1 MDYAWI
7 IQINS
12 LNLVT
17 LGIIL
22 YSVCKNYDRQIRQ
35 RYFINALVIAMIS
48 FSADINWGLIEG
60 KFINEPRIANF
71 LTNSTYLISTIIL
84 SYCWFCY
91 VEYALGASF
100 MNNKLVRKII
110 TIPVIIIVIGVI
122 LSYFN
127 GFFFYIDENNIY
139 RRGNF
144 IILHTAFCHIY
155 TIFTTIHAVI
165 RSVKCKI
172 YLKAIEYRILAM
184 FLFFPFGIG
193 IIQILLPN
201 IPTVSSG
208 ITLSFLYI
216 YIDLQ
221 NLLISV
227 DTLSGLN
234 NRTQLLRYL
243 GARLKSNP
251 LEGKLYVFM
260 LDVNKFKKI
269 NDTYGHVEGDNA
281 LIHCSNA
288 LKKANKD
295 SNNFIGRYG
304 GDEFIIIADLQSDFD
319 ADLICEKIRNELA
332 KICKEEKIPYD
343 LSLSF
348 GYAYYK
354 KEMHTMQSFIAAA
367 DEKLYE
373 AKKARDLAVKHS

>member
-1 MDYAWI
+1 MDYTWI

-35 RYFINALVIAMIS
+35 RYFINALLTAMIS
-48 FSADINWGLIEG
+48 FCADINWGLIEG
-60 KFINEPRIANF
+60 KFIAEPRIANF
-71 LTNSTYLISTIIL
+71 LTNSIYLISTIIL
-84 SYCWFCY
+84 SYFWFCY

-100 MNNKLVRKII
+100 INNPLVRKLIKIPIII
-110 TIPVIIIVIGVI
+110 TIAGVII
-122 LSYFN
+122 SYFN
-127 GFFFYIDENNIY
+127 GFFFYIDDNNIY

-144 IILHTAFCHIY
+144 IILHTALCHTY
-155 TIFTTIHAVI
+155 TIFTTFHALY
-165 RSVKCKI
+165 RSIKCKI
-172 YLKAIEYRILAM
+172 YVKTIEYRILAM

-193 IIQILLPN
+193 LIQILLPYV
-201 IPTVSSG
+201 PTVSSG

-243 GARLKSNP
+243 GARLKNNP
-251 LEGKLYVFM
+251 QEGKLYIFM

-288 LKKANKD
+288 LKKANRN

-332 KICKEEKIPYD
+332 KICKEEKITYD
-343 LSLSF
+343 LSLSI
-348 GYAYYK
+348 GYASYK
-354 KEMHTMQSFIAAA
+354 KEMRTMQNFIAAA

-373 AKKARDLAVKHS
+373 AKKARDLMAKHA

>member
-1 MDYAWI
+1 MDYTWI

-35 RYFINALVIAMIS
+35 RYFINALLTAMIS
-48 FSADINWGLIEG
+48 FCADINWGLIEG
-60 KFINEPRIANF
+60 KFIAEPRIANF
-71 LTNSTYLISTIIL
+71 LTNSIYLISTIIL
-84 SYCWFCY
+84 SYFWFCY

-100 MNNKLVRKII
+100 INNPLVHKLIKIPIII
-110 TIPVIIIVIGVI
+110 TIAGVII
-122 LSYFN
+122 SYFN
-127 GFFFYIDENNIY
+127 GFFFYIDDNNIY

-144 IILHTAFCHIY
+144 IILHTALCHTY
-155 TIFTTIHAVI
+155 TIFTTFHALY
-165 RSVKCKI
+165 RSIKCKI
-172 YLKAIEYRILAM
+172 YVKTIEYRILAR
-184 FLFFPFGIG
+184 FLFCPFGIG
-193 IIQILLPN
+193 LIQILLPYV
-201 IPTVSSG
+201 PTVSSG

-243 GARLKSNP
+243 GARLKNNP
-251 LEGKLYVFM
+251 QEGKLYIFM

-288 LKKANKD
+288 LKKANRD

-319 ADLICEKIRNELA
+319 GDLICEKIRNELA
-332 KICKEEKIPYD
+332 KICKEEKITYD
-343 LSLSF
+343 LSLSI
-348 GYAYYK
+348 GYASYK
-354 KEMHTMQSFIAAA
+354 KEMRTMQNFIAAA

-373 AKKARDLAVKHS
+373 AKKARDLMAKHA

>member
-7 IQINS
+7 IQINF
-12 LNLVT
+12 LNLT
-17 LGIIL
+17 ILGIIL

-35 RYFINALVIAMIS
+35 RYFIKALITAMLS
-48 FSADINWGLIEG
+48 FCADINWGIIEG
-60 KFINEPRIANF
+60 KIISEPRLANF
-71 LTNSTYLISTIIL
+71 LTNSLYLISTIIL
-84 SYCWFCY
+84 SYYWFCY
-91 VEYALGASF
+91 VEYALGAAF
-100 MNNKLVRKII
+100 MNNKLVRKLIK
-110 TIPVIIIVIGVI
+110 IPVFIIIIGVI
-122 LSYFN
+122 ISYFN
-127 GFFFYIDENNIY
+127 GFLFYIDENNIY

-144 IILHTAFCHIY
+144 IILHTTLCHTY
-155 TIFTTIHAVI
+155 SIFTTIHAVI
-165 RSVKCKI
+165 RSIKCKV
-172 YLKAIEYRILAM
+172 YVKAIEYRILAM

-193 IIQILLPN
+193 IIQILLPY

-243 GARLKSNP
+243 GARLKANP
-251 LEGKLYVFM
+251 QEGKLYIFM

-281 LIHCSNA
+281 LIQCSNA
-288 LKKANKD
+288 LKRANKD
-295 SNNFIGRYG
+295 NNNFIGRYG

-332 KICKEEKIPYD
+332 KICKEEKISYD
-343 LSLSF
+343 LSLSI
-348 GYAYYK
+348 GYASYK
-354 KEMHTMQSFIAAA
+354 KRNAHN
-367 DEKLYE
+367 
-373 AKKARDLAVKHS
+373 AKFYSRCR